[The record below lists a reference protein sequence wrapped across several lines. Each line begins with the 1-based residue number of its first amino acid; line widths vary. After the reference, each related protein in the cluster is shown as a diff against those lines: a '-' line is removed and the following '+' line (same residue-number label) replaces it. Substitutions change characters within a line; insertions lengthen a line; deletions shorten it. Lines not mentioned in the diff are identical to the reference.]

1 MTLRI
6 KYGDS
11 GSLILATTDSSY
23 EADILTY
30 TPTINTTADSSF
42 NANMSTTNMYFWY
55 DSDNFRTRKTFQDS
69 ATQYQSYIPVI
80 NSTNKFHE
88 ALTEDSASGGT
99 GQVQIWIG

>member
-1 MTLRI
+1 MTFRI

-11 GSLILATTDSSY
+11 GSLITITTDSSY
-23 EADILTY
+23 NADILTY

-42 NANMSTTNMYFWY
+42 DSNMSTTNMYFWY
-55 DSDNFRTRKTFQDS
+55 DSNDFRTRITIQDS
-69 ATQYQSYIPVI
+69 ATQYQSFIPTI

-88 ALTEDSASGGT
+88 AVEEDSASGGS